1 MNVVSYLQQMF
12 HQGDFQKTCLKC
24 LDSMDTLSK
33 ELVKHDSRD
42 NSLRDQYDQNVE
54 RWNRL
59 KEAMDAT
66 LLSLKQLPERWKE
79 YNARY
84 VNVLYLEWGRRTRF
98 RVNVWLTHSVV
109 SVLITMVPRW
119 LS

>member
-1 MNVVSYLQQMF
+1 MF

-24 LDSMDTLSK
+24 LDSMDNLSK
-33 ELVKHDSRD
+33 DLVKHDSRD
-42 NSLRDQYDQNVE
+42 NSLRDQYDQHIE

-84 VNVLYLEWGRRTRF
+84 ISCFMWQWGRKTGF
-98 RVNVWLTHSVV
+98 MMMVHSNH
-109 SVLITMVPRW
+109 SHNLRHGYR
-119 LS
+119 